1 MTGLGVPGVFKLV
14 MGKWFS
20 RITYTGVLLGVF
32 EELSTTEPKLA
43 EVVARIIEVH
53 KDTLYRLLRALS
65 FIGLV
70 EENADHKFLLNEDGT
85 ILRKDHPMSLR
96 GFFLFEE
103 SSEHLVCWK
112 HLPEFV
118 KEGPN
123 KTAFEIEFGKPV
135 FDYMD
140 GNPKYASLFGD
151 AMVSISYKEMEG
163 IFNVLKEGSYLDNTE
178 VICDIGGGSGY
189 FLNEVLKNIAK
200 SDTKGIVS
208 DTATVIKD
216 VKSSG
221 KDAELLKHLSFAEI
235 DMFEK
240 AVPADTYLIK
250 HILHDWPDNKCIEI
264 LKHAKEAA
272 KPGAKLIACEAVIPE
287 PNIPSVSKVLD
298 IQMML
303 MCCGRQRT
311 AKEFKKLYE
320 ASGWNLEDV
329 KPCGD
334 DFITLVIGSF

>member
-32 EELSTTEPKLA
+32 EQLSTTEPQLA
-43 EVVARIIEVH
+43 EQVSHEIKVH
-53 KDTLYRLLRALS
+53 TDTLYRLLRALS

-70 EENADHKFLLNEDGT
+70 EENDDNKFLLNEDGT
-85 ILRKDHPMSLR
+85 VLRKDHPMSLR

-112 HLPEFV
+112 HLPDFV
-118 KEGPN
+118 KEGPK

-140 GNPKYASLFGD
+140 GNPKYATLFGN
-151 AMVSISYKEMEG
+151 AMDSISYKEIEG
-163 IFNVLKEGSYLDNTE
+163 IVSVLKEGKYLEKAD
-178 VICDIGGGSGY
+178 VVCDIGGSSGY
-189 FLNEVLKNIAK
+189 FLDLVLKTVAK
-200 SDTKGIVS
+200 PDAKGIVS

-216 VKSSG
+216 VESNG
-221 KDAELLKHLSFAEI
+221 KDAALLKNLSFAEV
-235 DMFEK
+235 DMFKK
-240 AVPADTYLIK
+240 AVPADVYFVK

-264 LKHAKEAA
+264 LKLAKEVAR
-272 KPGAKLIACEAVIPE
+272 PGAKFIACEAVIPE
-287 PNIPSVSKVLD
+287 PNVPGLSKVLD

-311 AKEFKKLYE
+311 EEEFKKLYE
-320 ASGWNLEDV
+320 ASGWKVEV
-329 KPCGD
+329 VEPCGD
-334 DFITLVIGSF
+334 DFISLVIGAF